1 MCCKNRPLAV
11 FGACLAITAA
21 SASALISSHA
31 DDADQTVPQ
40 VAPQADEHQ
49 AEPKPVLA
57 PADKPPGK
65 TADEQKAAHRATT

>member
-21 SASALISSHA
+21 SASAMMSSHSE
-31 DDADQTVPQ
+31 DADQAVPQ
-40 VAPQADEHQ
+40 VAPQADEQ
-49 AEPKPVLA
+49 KAEANLVPA

-65 TADEQKAAHRATT
+65 SADGQKTGR